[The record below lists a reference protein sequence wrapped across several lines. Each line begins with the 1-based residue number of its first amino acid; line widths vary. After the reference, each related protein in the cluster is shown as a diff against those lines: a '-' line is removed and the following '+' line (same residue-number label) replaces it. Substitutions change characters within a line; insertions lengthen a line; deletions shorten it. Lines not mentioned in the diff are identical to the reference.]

1 MKLIGEKI
9 KAARMERGLTQV
21 QLAKMIGEKT
31 GTVINNWES
40 ANSRPAIDKI
50 PSICQALHIT
60 PDYLFNITGE
70 HPSVDEMSMVK
81 KYRKRDSFGK
91 SAVDSVLNV
100 EFDRMP
106 PPSRCPA
113 KVSR

>member
-40 ANSRPAIDKI
+40 AN
-50 PSICQALHIT
+50 
-60 PDYLFNITGE
+60 
-70 HPSVDEMSMVK
+70 
-81 KYRKRDSFGK
+81 
-91 SAVDSVLNV
+91 
-100 EFDRMP
+100 
-106 PPSRCPA
+106 
-113 KVSR
+113 